1 MYDQVSEENK
11 SDQKIE
17 AGLKELCQLLIRN
30 EIIKAESEDI
40 EVVQFGRMYLITHE
54 SSEVFRVE

>member
-30 EIIKAESEDI
+30 EIIKTESEDI